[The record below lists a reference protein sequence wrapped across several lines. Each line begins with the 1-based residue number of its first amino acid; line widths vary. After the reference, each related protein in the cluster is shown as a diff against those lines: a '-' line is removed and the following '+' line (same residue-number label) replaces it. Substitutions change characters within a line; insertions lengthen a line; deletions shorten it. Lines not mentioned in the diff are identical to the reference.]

1 MKFEDILITPNQY
14 LGGNRQ
20 AKRYLANPAAT
31 AFQTGNMLYNAAG
44 AGYSVDAGFNVDA
57 DSAQEIYDETVNNPG
72 PIRARDPNNFA
83 IQDPDSSNGNGSS
96 GGSNGNQD
104 SGGSNG
110 NGSGGSNGN
119 QDSGGSNGNGSG
131 GSNGSPGGQSGQT
144 VQNRAPAQGN
154 PVTSN
159 PRPDPADQQKPE
171 QDTGNGKD
179 KDKSGQAGQDQEQKK
194 DSSELLYWAIPAATL
209 AIGIGIYLYGNS

>member
-31 AFQTGNMLYNAAG
+31 AFQTGNMVYNAAG

-83 IQDPDSSNGNGSS
+83 IQDPDSSNSNGSS

-119 QDSGGSNGNGSG
+119 QDSGG
-131 GSNGSPGGQSGQT
+131 
-144 VQNRAPAQGN
+144 PAQPPVQGN

-171 QDTGNGKD
+171 QDTG
-179 KDKSGQAGQDQEQKK
+179 QDQDQKP
-194 DSSELLYWAIPAATL
+194 DSSQYLYWVYI
-209 AIGIGIYLYGNS
+209 YGNS

>member
-72 PIRARDPNNFA
+72 PIRARDPNDLTV
-83 IQDPDSSNGNGSS
+83 QDPDSSNSNGSS
-96 GGSNGNQD
+96 
-104 SGGSNG
+104 
-110 NGSGGSNGN
+110 GSNGN